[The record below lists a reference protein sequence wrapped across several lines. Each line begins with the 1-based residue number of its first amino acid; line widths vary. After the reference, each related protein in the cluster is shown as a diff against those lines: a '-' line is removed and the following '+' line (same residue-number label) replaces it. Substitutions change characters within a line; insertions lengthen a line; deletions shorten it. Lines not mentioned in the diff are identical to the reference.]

1 VSLTIRVHTDL
12 DLTSNLLDP
21 ADAGACLVAYCDQ
34 LFAALRAAYPD
45 ARVYCTFARRT
56 GGGGSYSVEDAEGCP
71 DHHERDRVRQIAN
84 DVYETWE
91 WFRPAN

>member
-1 VSLTIRVHTDL
+1 MSLTIRVHTDL
-12 DLTSNLLDP
+12 ELTSNLLDP
-21 ADAGACLVAYCDQ
+21 ADDHACLARYCGQ
-34 LFAALRAAYPD
+34 LGVALRAAYPD
-45 ARVYCTFARRT
+45 ARVYCTFDLRT
-56 GGGGSYSVEDAEGCP
+56 GHGGSYSVEDAEGCP